1 MLCRFRAF
9 EKLFTKELLTER
21 CITVRCGKPC
31 ILRLFFS
38 WNFALFWAMCVK
50 RIFWNFWQHK
60 VQFLLE
66 ANKMLSYLGFD
77 ARQSSMAV
85 QFELKSFSLLFKPR
99 DIISILPTSFFSVPT
114 VSYGLGFVFRSDLRP
129 KREGKKT
136 HSAII
141 LKEIF
146 GHVIP
151 TSREKNCLSSKS
163 YVILNVIPSEIY
175 VRSFTNSEKWHMV
188 KKERLFP
195 LTFFR
200 KWREHFV
207 FFVWLRATRQPIPT
221 KLTFYRR
228 GRVWQRALVG

>member
-1 MLCRFRAF
+1 
-9 EKLFTKELLTER
+9 
-21 CITVRCGKPC
+21 
-31 ILRLFFS
+31 
-38 WNFALFWAMCVK
+38 
-50 RIFWNFWQHK
+50 
-60 VQFLLE
+60 
-66 ANKMLSYLGFD
+66 MLSYLGFD

-175 VRSFTNSEKWHMV
+175 VRVFRSDLRPKREGKKTHSAIILKEIFGHVIPTSREKNCLSSKSYVILNVIPSEIYVRSFTNSEKWHMV

-200 KWREHFV
+200 K
-207 FFVWLRATRQPIPT
+207 
-221 KLTFYRR
+221 
-228 GRVWQRALVG
+228 